1 MRIII
6 LILIHFFLKSNI
18 IFPHSQVVHQYIVT
32 EAYQLLVNQ
41 WGNVIPEMNEHIGG
55 IGSEFHGDYAWQK
68 PFISTGA
75 WREDMEDPIFNH
87 DFVIVQGVNIALV
100 SITHFWDADDGDL
113 NENLFPLVL
122 PFPPYPSV
130 NIGPY
135 ENAYDKLLRYSNGD
149 WVLWFPDS
157 IWCINKIN
165 GHQLVIFPDVVTP
178 PVRFGVP
185 IKYFSITD
193 FYKNREMN
201 LLADQNGEF
210 FVFDLTTLQFINPE
224 EAPEIVVT
232 NNIRDRIAWEVLG
245 RMCHLLADQ
254 SVPAHTHRDEH
265 GLLADSYENWMGGS
279 SKPYLQWNYTNAGN
293 FINPYITDNDP
304 LHYLIYTMQQQSDHF
319 GSNGPDE
326 IGNGNDNLF
335 GNSRP
340 QELDFLNSLN
350 IPGYGEPTTW
360 NGPWNTSNLENIRN
374 KTFPYAIRA
383 TAGLLFWF
391 ANEVELITSIE
402 ETQAVFPDNFLLFQN
417 YPNPFNPSTKIS
429 WQSPVGSWQTIKIYD
444 VLGNEVATLV
454 DEYKPAG
461 SYEVEFNAS
470 TLPSGVYFYQLR
482 TRGPE
487 INSGQG
493 IVETKKMILLK

>member
-1 MRIII
+1 MRIKLLISTYI
-6 LILIHFFLKSNI
+6 LFGANI
-18 IFPHSQVVHQYIVT
+18 VFAHSQEVHQYIVT
-32 EAYQLLVNQ
+32 QAYQLLVNQ
-41 WGNVIPEMNEHIGG
+41 WGNIIPEMNNHIGG
-55 IGSEFHGDYAWQK
+55 IGSEFYGDYAWQK

-75 WREDMEDPIFNH
+75 WREDIEDPIFNY
-87 DFVIVQGVNIALV
+87 DFVVVPGVNIALV

-113 NENLFPLVL
+113 NKNLFPIVL

-135 ENAYDKLLRYSNGD
+135 ENAFDKLLRYSNGD

-157 IWCINKIN
+157 IWCVNKIN
-165 GHQLVIFPDVVTP
+165 GHQLVIIPDIVTP
-178 PVRFGVP
+178 PARFGIP
-185 IKYFSITD
+185 LKYFSITE
-193 FYKNREMN
+193 FYKYREMN
-201 LLADQNGEF
+201 LLADQDGEF
-210 FVFDLTTLQFINPE
+210 LVFDLTTLQFITPG
-224 EAPEIVVT
+224 EAPEIIVT

-279 SKPYLQWNYTNAGN
+279 GQPYLQWNSSNAGN
-293 FINPYITDNDP
+293 YINPYTTDNDP

-350 IPGYGEPTTW
+350 IPDCGEPTTW
-360 NGPWNTSNLENIRN
+360 NGPWNTSNLENIRD
-374 KTFPYAIRA
+374 KTFPYSIRA
-383 TAGLLFWF
+383 TAGLLYWF
-391 ANEVELITSIE
+391 AVEAGLIITNVE
-402 ETQAVFPDNFLLFQN
+402 ELSESLNDFVLFQN
-417 YPNPFNPSTKIS
+417 YPNPFNPSTVIS
-429 WQSPVGSWQTIKIYD
+429 YQLPVGSNVTIRVYD
-444 VLGNEVATLV
+444 VLGNEVATLI
-454 DEYKPAG
+454 DEYKPMG

-470 TLPSGVYFYQLR
+470 LLPSGVYFYQLSVR
-482 TRGPE
+482 TPAE
-487 INSGQG
+487 KTESYL
-493 IVETKKMILLK
+493 ETKKMTLIK